1 MGPLRRLQEALTTT
15 DDAQKTDT
23 VELLW
28 EMGPKPELDE
38 WGEQNPYGQELAEL
52 AFVCTGV
59 GLGLTDLLRFV
70 SLLFILSERAAARRR
85 CARASRRRPR
95 ARARLSDLVLI
106 FLLLGTLCPSYP
118 TQGAR
123 C

>member
-52 AFVCTGV
+52 EGS
-59 GLGLTDLLRFV
+59 LG
-70 SLLFILSERAAARRR
+70 
-85 CARASRRRPR
+85 
-95 ARARLSDLVLI
+95 
-106 FLLLGTLCPSYP
+106 GTV
-118 TQGAR
+118 
-123 C
+123 

>member
-38 WGEQNPYGQELAEL
+38 WGERNPYGQEL
-52 AFVCTGV
+52 
-59 GLGLTDLLRFV
+59 
-70 SLLFILSERAAARRR
+70 SLIH
-85 CARASRRRPR
+85 
-95 ARARLSDLVLI
+95 I
-106 FLLLGTLCPSYP
+106 
-118 TQGAR
+118 
-123 C
+123 